1 MATVLQEDQQQKST
15 FNADI
20 IGIYLGIYLI
30 IHQYTAIIIEDQWKI
45 NGTWSIS
52 RGFTRFTKKTM
63 VIFHSYVNL
72 SGGSNNIGL
81 FVLLSENMW

>member
-30 IHQYTAIIIEDQWKI
+30 IHQYTGIIIEDQWKI
-45 NGTWSIS
+45 NGT
-52 RGFTRFTKKTM
+52 
-63 VIFHSYVNL
+63 
-72 SGGSNNIGL
+72 
-81 FVLLSENMW
+81 